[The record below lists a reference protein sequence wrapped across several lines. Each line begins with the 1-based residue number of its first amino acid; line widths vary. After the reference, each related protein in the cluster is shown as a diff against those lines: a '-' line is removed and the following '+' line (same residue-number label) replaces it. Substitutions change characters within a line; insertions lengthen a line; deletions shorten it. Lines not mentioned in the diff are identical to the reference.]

1 MEPNK
6 WYDLKYTNAT
16 IYTEFGSVKVIKHNI
31 FADLIGLSGVLRQ
44 EFEIAI
50 ELDYNYNALK
60 HEDSYK
66 VDKQLVQILFKDFLS
81 TFK

>member
-1 MEPNK
+1 M
-6 WYDLKYTNAT
+6 
-16 IYTEFGSVKVIKHNI
+16 KVIKHNI

-50 ELDYNYNALK
+50 ELDYNYNSLK